1 MYREIRRCRIMRV
14 AVLLEE
20 RCKPNSNAFAYL
32 QKYAAMCERDC
43 IQVEDNKCKILE
55 TACPVCLTRA
65 KHCPDNA
72 VKIINLPEELD
83 HDMTHCYGENGFRL
97 FRLPS
102 PREEQIVGIL
112 GPNGIGKST
121 AINILSGTIRPNL
134 GDLDNP
140 LPDWNDVVTS
150 FPRGELRDYIG
161 LLAEEGVAI
170 SVKPQY
176 VDKLPQI
183 FQGDVGE
190 LLDRVDERGEM
201 EQFASLLGIGQIVS
215 RKLGDL
221 SGGELQRV
229 AICATLL
236 KEADVYFFDEPS
248 SYLDIYERMR
258 MVGIVQELAS
268 RGKRVLVVEHDLAIL
283 DVLCDLIH
291 VIYGERAAYG
301 IFTPPRSTRTAIN
314 AYLEGFLTEENVRI
328 RDKPIQFLRARDR
341 GEEIGMP
348 ILRWGDMEKK
358 LGDFQLTTG
367 EGQVRSA
374 EVVGVVG
381 PNSTGKTTMV
391 RIIAGEMEPDQGW
404 CTMDSVVSYKPQHVS
419 TDFEGT
425 VTDWLDSEIGP
436 TWRSGEFRTQVI
448 RALQVDQLLELR
460 AKKLSGGELQ
470 AVSIAICLGREADLY
485 LFDEPSAHLDA
496 NARMEAAKA
505 IRRTMESNE
514 KSAMVID
521 HDTYFIDIVSDSLL
535 VFQGEGGRNGHAV
548 GPLPLRKGMNLFLS
562 DVGVTFRRDVE
573 SQRPRINKPSSRKDR
588 EQKASGEYFYS
599 K

>member
-1 MYREIRRCRIMRV
+1 MRV

-190 LLDRVDERGEM
+190 LLERVDERGEM